1 MWKFYGKFADEGD
14 NSDNNP
20 SIYIVE
26 RGNMFFFISLSVRH
40 SDLLPREWTF
50 HFRLFSLEICI
61 FPQHMY
67 NKS

>member
-40 SDLLPREWTF
+40 SDLLPRE
-50 HFRLFSLEICI
+50 
-61 FPQHMY
+61 
-67 NKS
+67 